1 MEVAAKCEGRELEL
15 FLQGELDHHGAKG
28 LLQRL
33 DREIETALPLRLTL
47 DFSAVTFMDSS
58 GIGLVI
64 GRYKTM
70 KECGGELCV
79 RNMCRQTD
87 AVFKV
92 SGIYKIIK
100 KVK

>member
-1 MEVAAKCEGRELEL
+1 MREEIAIRLR
-15 FLQGELDHHGAKG
+15 GEIDHHSSA
-28 LLQRL
+28 RL
-33 DREIETALPLRLTL
+33 RASLDKLIENKRPRRLIL
-47 DFSAVTFMDSS
+47 DFGNVTLMDSS

-87 AVFKV
+87 AVFRV

>member
-1 MEVAAKCEGRELEL
+1 MREEIAIRLR
-15 FLQGELDHHGAKG
+15 GEIDHHSSAR
-28 LLQRL
+28 LRASL
-33 DREIETALPLRLTL
+33 DRLIESKRPRRLIL
-47 DFSAVTFMDSS
+47 DFGSVTLMDSS

-79 RNMCRQTD
+79 RNTCRQTD

-92 SGIYKIIK
+92 SGIYKIVK
-100 KVK
+100 KVR

>member
-1 MEVAAKCEGRELEL
+1 MREEIAIRLR
-15 FLQGELDHHGAKG
+15 GEIDHHSSA
-28 LLQRL
+28 RL
-33 DREIETALPLRLTL
+33 RASLDKLIENKRPRRLIL
-47 DFSAVTFMDSS
+47 DFGNVTLMDSS

-70 KECGGELCV
+70 KECGGEFCV